1 MQRQERLC
9 GRNNLIYEFEQ
20 ILIGVNTIHLVDDV
34 IYWFLLK
41 YHSQGYLLIISK
53 LNELGNIM
61 ESFTVVNSPS
71 QRLEDMLFFV
81 PEYYLVEEDG
91 SLLVFAETIYYEN
104 LYGISED
111 SKTDITLFKFD
122 TFHNV
127 EWTTSFDFLN
137 WIDQASSLFKFN
149 NTIYISFNSDNQYM
163 WVVSI
168 SQNGL
173 ILQSSWISSSK
184 QVETYGVGRFKFL
197 LISPYYSF
205 ATDLYN

>member
-1 MQRQERLC
+1 MQRQERLS
-9 GRNNLIYEFEQ
+9 GRNNPIYEFEQ
-20 ILIGVNTIHLVDDV
+20 ILIGVKTIHLVDDV

-111 SKTDITLFKFD
+111 SKTDIALFKFD

-127 EWTTSFDFLN
+127 EWTTSIDFLN

-149 NTIYISFNSDNQYM
+149 NTIYISFNSDNQYKTPC
-163 WVVSI
+163 I
-168 SQNGL
+168 TT
-173 ILQSSWISSSK
+173 WIEA
-184 QVETYGVGRFKFL
+184 Q
-197 LISPYYSF
+197 
-205 ATDLYN
+205 